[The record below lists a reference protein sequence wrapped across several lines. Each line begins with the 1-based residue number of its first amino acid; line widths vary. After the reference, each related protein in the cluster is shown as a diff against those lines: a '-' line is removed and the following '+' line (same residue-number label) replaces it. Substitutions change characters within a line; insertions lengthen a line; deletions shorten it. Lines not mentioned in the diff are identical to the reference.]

1 MNESVHAEAA
11 PSSGASNHSS
21 GSGEQKRAAYI
32 PPHMRNAHRAPA
44 AAPPSGPTAVQNG
57 AANGVQGSRWSA
69 EYVFT
74 FLVRYFL
81 FATLGHC
88 ILSHRDFSCNETNI
102 QNCSVVICPLKKWV
116 SCSQFINHCDVIRYY
131 SISNLLCQKYNT
143 KLYMLILLIVPLLL
157 ELLKLMAGPTH
168 PLSLPVP
175 QLLLVVA
182 DGMFPRLVL
191 NVLSTRMDMVPRPE
205 GAVAP
210 ETGAGSMENT
220 FLVLQTNV

>member
-1 MNESVHAEAA
+1 MAADLNQRMQGLGMNESVHAEAA

-74 FLVRYFL
+74 FLIRYFL

-102 QNCSVVICPLKKWV
+102 QNCSVVICPLKKNGFLALDSLIIV
-116 SCSQFINHCDVIRYY
+116 MLSVIIQSR
-131 SISNLLCQKYNT
+131 ICFAKN
-143 KLYMLILLIVPLLL
+143 IV
-157 ELLKLMAGPTH
+157 
-168 PLSLPVP
+168 
-175 QLLLVVA
+175 
-182 DGMFPRLVL
+182 R
-191 NVLSTRMDMVPRPE
+191 NYIC
-205 GAVAP
+205 
-210 ETGAGSMENT
+210 
-220 FLVLQTNV
+220 